1 MATLDTI
8 EAQLDALDEKL
19 DALEVLIESE
29 RSITQV
35 CTVCSGAG
43 FIVEVSDVGQS
54 QQEVEVECWKC
65 SGATKINWGVQ
76 EAL

>member
-29 RSITQV
+29 RSLSQV
-35 CTVCSGAG
+35 CTVCLGAG
-43 FIVEVSDVGQS
+43 FLVEVTDVGQG
-54 QQEVEVECWKC
+54 QQETEVECWKC
-65 SGATKINWGVQ
+65 SGSTKINWGVQ